1 MSAGKPRRHVRRRL
15 PRLGKMLVPLDG
27 SAAAERVIPYVE
39 RLAAATDASVV
50 LLQAVPTAAS
60 FASSGASP
68 APEVIDFV
76 AAAERV
82 HDEAD
87 DYLSTTAEMLAAQ
100 GIRTT
105 HAVADGS
112 AAEEILRAAQQEGAD
127 LIAMTTHGR
136 GGLERLILG
145 SVADQVLR
153 KAPLPLFLLPA
164 RASAGNQK

>member
-1 MSAGKPRRHVRRRL
+1 
-15 PRLGKMLVPLDG
+15 MLVPLDG
-27 SAAAERVIPYVE
+27 SEVAERVIPYVE

-60 FASSGASP
+60 FASIGASP
-68 APEVIDFV
+68 APGVIDFV
-76 AAAERV
+76 ATAERV
-82 HDEAD
+82 HEEAD
-87 DYLSTTAEMLAAQ
+87 DYLATTAEMLAAQ
-100 GIRTT
+100 GVRTT

-112 AAEEILRAAQQEGAD
+112 PAEEILRAAEQEDAE

-153 KAPLPLFLLPA
+153 KALLPVFLLPV
-164 RASAGNQK
+164 RASEEVRNG